1 MTIDNEY
8 IKRLQHELHRIPEL
22 GFDLPRTVAV
32 VKRELDKIGIE
43 YTEKYGKSS
52 IVADLNPEKT
62 NFTIAIRADMDALAI
77 NEQSGVEYSSEIE
90 GQMHA
95 CGHDAH
101 TAILIATVKTLFEMK
116 DEISC
121 HVRFIFQPSEECP
134 VSGAKMLVENG
145 VMDGV
150 NVIIGLHVGGC
161 NSGEIGLCVGAS
173 MAASRPFKLEFFG
186 KSAHAATPHNGK
198 DALAAAVRAY
208 MSIKLMVSTEMTPKE
223 KFICSIGKLNAG
235 TAQNIIADYAE
246 MVGTIRTFSREVDSY
261 IIGRI
266 EGIAKSIKEE
276 LGIDYKLTTHLKSG
290 VVYNDPK
297 IAALV
302 TAAAE
307 KVVGKDKAVGVAM
320 RLGAEDFAF
329 YGEKAPATFFRLGSY
344 NEAKGCTAQAHNS
357 DFKVDDDVL
366 HLGAETFVQFV
377 LDNMNGIENN

>member
-1 MTIDNEY
+1 MTINNEY
-8 IKRLQHELHRIPEL
+8 IKEIQHELHRVPEL
-22 GFDLPRTVAV
+22 GFDLPKTTAI

-77 NEQSGVEYSSEIE
+77 NEQSGVEYASEIP

-101 TAILIATVKTLFEMK
+101 TAILIATAKTLFEMK

-134 VSGAKMLVENG
+134 VSGAKMMIDNG

-150 NVIIGLHVGGC
+150 DIVVGLHTGAC
-161 NSGEIGLCVGAS
+161 DSGEIGFCEGPH

-186 KSAHAATPHNGK
+186 KSTHAATPHNGK

-208 MSIKLMVSTEMTPKE
+208 MSIKLMISTEMSAKE
-223 KFICSIGKLNAG
+223 SYICSIGKLNAG
-235 TAQNIIADYAE
+235 TAQNIIPDYAE
-246 MVGTIRTFSREVDSY
+246 MVGTIRSFNLEIDKY
-261 IIGRI
+261 IIDRI
-266 EGIAKSIKEE
+266 EGIARSIKEE
-276 LGIDYKLTTHLKSG
+276 TGIDYKLTTHLKSG

-297 IAALV
+297 ITRLAR
-302 TAAAE
+302 AAAS
-307 KVVGKDKAVGVAM
+307 KVVGEDKTVTVGA

-329 YGEKAPATFFRLGSY
+329 YGEKAPTTFFRLGIN
-344 NEAKGCTAQAHNS
+344 NEAKGCTAPAHNS

-377 LDNMNGIENN
+377 LDNMNGI

>member
-8 IKRLQHELHRIPEL
+8 IKQLQHELHRIPEL
-22 GFDLPRTVAV
+22 GFELPRTVAV

-62 NFTIAIRADMDALAI
+62 NFTIAIRADMDALPI
-77 NEQSGVEYSSEIE
+77 TEQSGVEYSSEIE
-90 GQMHA
+90 GHMHA

-101 TAILIATVKTLFEMK
+101 TAILIATAKTLFEMK

-134 VSGAKMLVENG
+134 VSGAKMLVDNG

-150 NVIIGLHVGGC
+150 DVIIGLHVGGC
-161 NSGEIGLCVGAS
+161 RSGQMGICSGAS

-186 KSAHAATPHNGK
+186 KSTHAATPHNGN

-208 MSIKLMVSTEMTPKE
+208 TSIKLMTSTEITPLE
-223 KFICSIGKLNAG
+223 RFICSIGKLSAG
-235 TAQNIIADYAE
+235 TAQNIIPDYAE
-246 MVGTIRTFSREVDSY
+246 MVGTIRTFNLDIDKY
-261 IIGRI
+261 IIERI
-266 EGIAKSIKEE
+266 ESIAESIKRET
-276 LGIDYKLTTHLKSG
+276 GVDYKLTTHLKSG

-297 IAALV
+297 IS
-302 TAAAE
+302 E
-307 KVVGKDKAVGVAM
+307 KILEAQKKVIGEENIAPIAI

-329 YGEKAPATFFRLGSY
+329 YGEKAPAAFFRLGVL
-344 NEAKGCTAQAHNS
+344 NEEKGCVSPAHNS
-357 DFKVDDDVL
+357 DFKVDDEVL

-377 LDNMNGIENN
+377 LDNMNGI

>member
-1 MTIDNEY
+1 MIIDNEY
-8 IKRLQHELHRIPEL
+8 IKQLQHELHRIPEL

-62 NFTIAIRADMDALAI
+62 NFTIAIRADMDALPI
-77 NEQSGVEYSSEIE
+77 TEQSGVEYSSEIE

-101 TAILIATVKTLFEMK
+101 TAILIATVKTLFEIK
-116 DEISC
+116 DEINC

-134 VSGAKMLVENG
+134 TSGAKMLVENG
-145 VMDGV
+145 VMEGV
-150 NVIIGLHVGGC
+150 DVIIGLHVGGC
-161 NSGEIGLCVGAS
+161 RSGQLGICSGAS

-186 KSAHAATPHNGK
+186 KSTHAATPHNGN

-208 MSIKLMVSTEMTPKE
+208 TSIKLMTSTELTPLE
-223 KFICSIGKLNAG
+223 RFICSIGKLSAG
-235 TAQNIIADYAE
+235 TAQNIIPDYAE
-246 MVGTIRTFSREVDSY
+246 MLGTIRTFNLDIDKY

-266 EGIAKSIKEE
+266 ESIADSIKRET
-276 LGIDYKLTTHLKSG
+276 GVDYKLTTHLKSG

-297 IAALV
+297 ISQKILEAQK
-302 TAAAE
+302 
-307 KVVGKDKAVGVAM
+307 KVVGEENIAPIAV

-329 YGEKAPATFFRLGSY
+329 YGEKAPAAFFRLGVL
-344 NEAKGCTAQAHNS
+344 NEEKGCVSPAHNS
-357 DFKVDDDVL
+357 DFKVDDEVL

-377 LDNMNGIENN
+377 LDNMNGI